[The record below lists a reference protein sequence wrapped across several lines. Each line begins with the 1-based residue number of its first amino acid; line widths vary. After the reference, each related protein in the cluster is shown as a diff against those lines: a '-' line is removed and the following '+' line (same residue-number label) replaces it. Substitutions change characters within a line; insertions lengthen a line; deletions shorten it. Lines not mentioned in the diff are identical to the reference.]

1 MKHKILG
8 KVGSTGKTTNNSDF
22 DALPLQ
28 PMPDMSNRLLRKEMT
43 STLYEYYLV
52 DDIGEASD
60 YIELCDVL
68 RSASPNDEILI
79 RINSGGG
86 SLATANMIVN
96 SIRESQAHVHGFIES
111 TCASAATLIYL
122 SCHSYSLSE
131 DADMMIHTSSS
142 LYGGKEHEQHSYVTF
157 SRKKI
162 HKMVRNRYAGF
173 LTEREIENVLNGQDY
188 YFDSEEIGERLETYT
203 EFQQKK
209 FEAELEA
216 FQKEQEDALD
226 GAYTKPKKKKILPS

>member
-1 MKHKILG
+1 MKR
-8 KVGSTGKTTNNSDF
+8 KVLSEVVKTTNNSDSDF
-22 DALPLQ
+22 DVLPLL
-28 PMPDMSNRLLRKEMT
+28 PMSDMSNRLLRKEMT

-52 DDIGEASD
+52 GDIGEASD

-86 SLATANMIVN
+86 SLATANMLVN
-96 SIRESQAHVHGFIES
+96 AIRESQAHVHGFIES
-111 TCASAATLIYL
+111 TCASAATLVYL
-122 SCHSYSLSE
+122 ACHSYSLSD

-142 LYGGKEHEQHSYVTF
+142 IYGGKEHEQHSYVTF

-162 HKMVRNRYAGF
+162 HKMMRNRYAGF
-173 LTEREIENVLNGQDY
+173 LTETEIENVLNGQDY
-188 YFDSEEIGERLETYT
+188 YFDSEEIAERLENFT

-216 FQKEQEDALD
+216 LQKESEDEQQ
-226 GAYTKPKKKKILPS
+226 TKKVKKKPLLN

>member
-1 MKHKILG
+1 MKHKTLG
-8 KVGSTGKTTNNSDF
+8 KVGSTGKVTNNSDF
-22 DALPLQ
+22 DVLPLL
-28 PMPDMSNRLLRKEMT
+28 PMSDMSNRLLRKEMT

-86 SLATANMIVN
+86 SLATANMVVN
-96 SIRESQAHVHGFIES
+96 AIRESQAHVHGFIES

-122 SCHSYSLSE
+122 ACHSYSLSE

-162 HKMVRNRYAGF
+162 HKMVRDRYAGF
-173 LTEREIENVLNGQDY
+173 LTEKEIENVLNGQDY
-188 YFDSEEIGERLETYT
+188 YFDSDEIAERLETYT
-203 EFQQKK
+203 KFQQKK

-216 FQKEQEDALD
+216 FQKEQEDTLD
-226 GAYTKPKKKKILPS
+226 GVYTKPKKKKILPS